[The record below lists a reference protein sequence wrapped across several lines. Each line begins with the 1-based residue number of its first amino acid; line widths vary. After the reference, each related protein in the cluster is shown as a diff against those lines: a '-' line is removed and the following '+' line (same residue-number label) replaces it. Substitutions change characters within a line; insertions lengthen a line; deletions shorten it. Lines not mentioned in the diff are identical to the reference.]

1 MAQTATGLAPAA
13 PITPPPS
20 ADLAS
25 SARIDF
31 CACLQLL
38 ADRARF
44 ITGADWAA
52 IALREDKKFIYR
64 AAVGESAPE
73 IGTEADLAL
82 SSASRPQTPARS
94 SRGSLVITIT
104 RNSQSQGFVQLV
116 SSAREF
122 DDDDLR
128 SITRLADFA
137 GIALDHLEAA
147 EQSNHIIAFQY
158 EELAPRIPVLWHAP
172 ESAAPPDAKPGHQ
185 PTHQAVPAK
194 APVRMCT
201 ACGFPVSPGRTI
213 CMDCEEHG
221 AGASPSPLFASAKH
235 ESWIRAHG
243 YTIATV
249 LISVLAA
256 AAVYWL
262 R

>member
-1 MAQTATGLAPAA
+1 M
-13 PITPPPS
+13 
-20 ADLAS
+20 AS
-25 SARIDF
+25 SARVDF

-44 ITGADWAA
+44 ITGADWAT
-52 IALREDKKFIYR
+52 IALREEEKFVYR
-64 AAVGESAPE
+64 AAVGDSAPE

-82 SSASRPQTPARS
+82 SSASGPTPAAS
-94 SRGSLVITIT
+94 GRGSLVITIT
-104 RNSQSQGFVQLV
+104 RNGHSQGFFQLV

-137 GIALDHLEAA
+137 GIALAHLEAA
-147 EQSNHIIAFQY
+147 EHSNHVIAFQY
-158 EELAPRIPVLWHAP
+158 EELAPRIPILWHAP
-172 ESAAPPDAKPGHQ
+172 ESAAAPEARPSN
-185 PTHQAVPAK
+185 QAVPPK

-201 ACGFPVSPGRTI
+201 SCGFPVSPGRTI
-213 CMDCEEHG
+213 CMDCEESG
-221 AGASPSPLFASAKH
+221 AAASPSPLFASAKH